1 MMGVTFLTCFR
12 KRGYPERGDS
22 LRKGRGWGRG
32 WGSNSGGNYGFNL
45 GGTGVPEIYTSNFDV
60 W

>member
-1 MMGVTFLTCFR
+1 MRGVTFLTCFR

-22 LRKGRGWGRG
+22 LRKGRGVGDG
-32 WGSNSGGNYGFNL
+32 GSNSGGNYGLNL
-45 GGTGVPEIYTSNFDV
+45 GETGVPEIYTSNFDV